1 MKTIKADHG
10 YSMKSQTV
18 INLIEVMSE
27 MNNEEK
33 KEFLE
38 FITGTSRLPLGGFK
52 NLNPPFTVVCK
63 TTNSDENPDDFL
75 PSVMTCANYL
85 KLPDY
90 KTREILKERLTTA
103 IKEGRGSF
111 HLS

>member
-10 YSMKSQTV
+10 YSMKSQSV

-75 PSVMTCANYL
+75 PSVMTCAN
-85 KLPDY
+85 
-90 KTREILKERLTTA
+90 
-103 IKEGRGSF
+103 
-111 HLS
+111 